1 MLKNLFLLSG
11 FSTFVVIVI
20 IGLNVYHNSITSTV
34 PSTTQIHVVPIP
46 ASFDSKTVDDLKKRT
61 PIIVSLKEKSGI
73 VSEDTKKAS
82 ESANIPITI
91 TPAPTIVP

>member
-1 MLKNLFLLSG
+1 MLKNLLLLSG

-20 IGLNVYHNSITSTV
+20 VGLNVYHSSVASKV
-34 PSTTQIHVVPIP
+34 PLTTQIRVIPIP
-46 ASFDSKTVDDLKKRT
+46 ATFDSKTIDELKKRT
-61 PIIVSLKEKSGI
+61 PVIVSLRGKSGI

-82 ESANIPITI
+82 ESAVPVIE